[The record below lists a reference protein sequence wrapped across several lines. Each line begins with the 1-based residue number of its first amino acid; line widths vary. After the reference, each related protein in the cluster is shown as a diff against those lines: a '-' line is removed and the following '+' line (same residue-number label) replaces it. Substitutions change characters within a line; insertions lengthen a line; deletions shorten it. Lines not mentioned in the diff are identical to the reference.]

1 MAFLDEGTQAQV
13 KEVFEPITQEVEL
26 LVFTGSDLVVPG
38 KDATGHQKET
48 LELLKEVASL
58 NDKITVT
65 ETPLAGNKEAKEA
78 GITLAPT
85 IVFREKG
92 SDRLNTRFAGIPS
105 GYEFQTL
112 VEAILLFGTKKP
124 LATDTAKEELTGIKD
139 NVTMQIFVTPTCPYC
154 PKAVLTAIGLAY
166 DNENIV
172 AEGVDANEF
181 PIASQANKIS
191 GVPDAIIAV
200 NGKTTEERILGAQPE
215 RVFVESILKVAPAA

>member
-1 MAFLDEGTQAQV
+1 MAFLDDNTKKQV
-13 KEVFEPITQEVEL
+13 QEVFAGITEEVEL
-26 LVFTGSDLVVPG
+26 LIFTGSDLVVPG
-38 KDATGHQKET
+38 KDGTGHQKET
-48 LELLKEVASL
+48 IELVKEVAEL

-65 ETPLAGNKEAKEA
+65 ETPLAGNKAAADA

-112 VEAILLFGTKKP
+112 IEAILLYGSKKP
-124 LATDTAKEELTGIKD
+124 LASETGKESLEKIEDT
-139 NVTMQIFVTPTCPYC
+139 VTMQVFVTPTCPYC

-166 DNENIV
+166 ENENII

-181 PIASQANKIS
+181 PIASQANRIS
-191 GVPDAIIAV
+191 GVPDAIISV

-215 RVFVESILKVAPAA
+215 RVFVESILKVA